1 MKKVSKLLAVLLV
14 ALMAMTSLAACG
26 GGQDAA
32 DPGTGNDPAD
42 GEKTLKS
49 EIHIIPN
56 NVNTNLDIMLNTADE
71 ANLVAHGSVF
81 EQLVS
86 MNAEYEIVPELAER
100 YEISEDNTE
109 YTYYL
114 RQGVKFHN
122 GETMTADDVVA
133 CMNRWID
140 NAGTAKDMVG
150 EGAYFEKVDDYTVKI
165 TMDHSCAWLN
175 QLIAGF
181 GQRPTI
187 MPKSVLDAANPETG
201 FVEEYIGTGPYM
213 VDEIVEDQYIRLVK
227 NPDYQPYGTPGD
239 YSGYAGYKE
248 ANIET
253 IYFDFVTDQNTITAG
268 MQTGEYDITTAIP
281 FDNYEM
287 FANDDNYTVD
297 MKELQMAMLIF
308 NKKEGKATDATFRRA
323 VAAALNMDDIMLA
336 AYGDPMFYEMY
347 SSYMF
352 KDQTDWYTEAGGERY
367 NENNPERAKELF
379 AEAGYDGSEPFR
391 ILVPNDSA
399 DFMSMATVMKEQL
412 EAIDVPVEI
421 LVYDWSTFV
430 NVRNNEPENY
440 DAFITAFGPKVL
452 PSMNL
457 FLSSTWAGWVDDER
471 ILGDLIKINTSPT
484 VEEGVAIWQD
494 LQEYMWEESMPVVK
508 IGTEKTFVVSPAGTE
523 DLELFEHL
531 VYVNAKVYE

>member
-32 DPGTGNDPAD
+32 DPGNGNDPAD

-484 VEEGVAIWQD
+484 IEEGVAIWQD

-508 IGTEKTFVVSPAGTE
+508 IGTEKTFVVAPAGTE